1 MKKIIEV
8 LKNEDYDRYIFLHID
23 ESKNKEYVDGI
34 CGISF
39 HQGLDV
45 IIWEFSEPNMHLTE
59 IWRRLTLSYPNVDT
73 YHLINEAVELYCD
86 AFIHQNIRFHNVPA
100 KFDNAK
106 I

>member
-23 ESKNKEYVDGI
+23 ESKNKVYADGI

-39 HQGLDV
+39 HQGLDE
-45 IIWEFSEPNMHLTE
+45 ILWQFSDANPHLTE
-59 IWRRLTLSYPNVDT
+59 IWRRLTLNYPNVDT
-73 YHLINEAVELYCD
+73 YDLINEAIELYCD
-86 AFIHQNIRFHNVPA
+86 AFIHQFIKFSNVPA